1 MTPSGYRLALDLGT
15 NSIGWCILNLNGEM
29 SPGGLRAAGVRIFA
43 DGRNAKDQSSLAV
56 DRRLA
61 RQMRRRRDRYLNRR
75 AALLNLLTSLGLMP
89 VDAAAAKQL
98 ERHDPYALRARGLR
112 ERLTPHELGRAIF
125 HINQRR
131 GFRSNRK
138 TDKDGEAGKIKP
150 AIKRLR
156 ELMAEAG
163 AGSLGDFL
171 NRRRLS
177 GLPVRVRPKGQGAK
191 AEYEYYPERS
201 LLEEEFDAIWKAQST
216 FDPSLTEAAR
226 EQLRGI
232 IFHQR
237 PLKPVNPGRCTLEP
251 DQPRAP
257 VALPIAQRFRIMQEL
272 NHLRVVSGD
281 LAERPLNLGER
292 QKLAAVLLQGKDL
305 TFDAMRQRLSL
316 PPGYSFNLEGEN
328 RDRLRGDQAAHLLS
342 KKTLFGASWLTL
354 SPAEQERLVDLL
366 LEEEDEGE
374 LVAALVADWGLDAQ
388 RAAAVGGVNLPAG
401 YARLSR
407 KALHAVTDCLAADVI
422 HYADAVTR
430 AGYASHSHFATG
442 EILDRLPY
450 YGVVLQRHVG
460 FGTGHP
466 ADRAEERYGRIANP
480 TVHIALNQVRRVVNE
495 LVKLHG
501 HPAQVVVEV
510 ARDLKNGIMARRE
523 IAKRQAEMKRHN
535 DRRRADL
542 QALGIAVTA
551 DALLRLRLW
560 EELAADPA
568 ARCCP
573 YTGETISMGR
583 LFSPEVEVDHI
594 LPFSRTLD
602 NSPSNMTVSLRR
614 ANRYKGNRTPEE
626 AFALSPVGYHWDSIV
641 ARAGLMVRGKRWRFA
656 EGAMARY
663 EEEGDFL
670 DRQLVDTQYIAR
682 VAREYLSCICDPK
695 KVWVTPGR
703 LTSLLA
709 ARWGFPRKDRNDHRH
724 HARDAVLVG
733 VMDRGLLQRVAT
745 HHARLAGE
753 GVERFL
759 AGLPEPWPGYRTE
772 VLTRIH
778 TVVVSHKADHGVAG
792 ALHNQTAY
800 GIRGENGT
808 PGNAQYRVP
817 LEKLAA
823 PTDLLRVK
831 GLGLRTAMLAAASGM
846 PLRLCREK
854 MLELATLPEK
864 EAKARLAGFAD
875 IPAKEFATRLAEFAA
890 GRNMRRVRVLD
901 TLTLIHVGNGDG
913 APYKGFKGDSNAYY
927 DIFLRPDGEWAGEIV
942 STMDANRPGFMPQLA
957 RQGLPRVMRLFNGD
971 MLEIEDAGV
980 RRVVYVV
987 KQSEKQIVL
996 AEHFEANADNRNRD
1010 KEDPFRFIYKSS
1022 PAALR
1027 KAGAVPL
1034 FVTPTGCI
1042 RRLEVPRHAAAYGGN
1057 SR

>member
-1 MTPSGYRLALDLGT
+1 MARADYRLALDLGT

-29 SPGGLRAAGVRIFA
+29 SPAGLRAAGVRIFA
-43 DGRNAKDQSSLAV
+43 DGRNAKDQSSLAMG
-56 DRRLA
+56 RRLA

-75 AALLNLLTSLGLMP
+75 AALLNLLIDLGLMP
-89 VDAAAAKQL
+89 ADAAAAKRL
-98 ERHDPYALRARGLR
+98 ERLDPYAVRARGVR
-112 ERLTPHELGRAIF
+112 ERLSPHELGRAIF
-125 HINQRR
+125 HLNQRR

-138 TDKDGEAGKIKP
+138 TDKDSEAGKIKP
-150 AIKRLR
+150 AITRLR
-156 ELMAEAG
+156 ELMAETG
-163 AGSLGDFL
+163 ALSLGDFL
-171 NRRRLS
+171 NRRRRS
-177 GLPVRVRPKGQGAK
+177 GLPVRTRLKGQGAK

-201 LLEEEFDAIWKAQST
+201 LLEEEFDAIWTAQSD
-216 FDPSLTEAAR
+216 FAPSLTDAAR

-237 PLKPVNPGRCTLEP
+237 PLKPVDPGRCTLEP
-251 DQPRAP
+251 DEPRAP
-257 VALPIAQRFRIMQEL
+257 MALPIAQRFRIMQEL

-281 LAERPLNLGER
+281 LAERPLTLGER
-292 QKLAAVLLQGKDL
+292 QKLAAFLLRGKDL
-305 TFDAMRQRLSL
+305 TFDAMRQQLNL
-316 PPGYSFNLEGEN
+316 PPGFSFNLEGEN
-328 RDRLRGDQAAHLLS
+328 RDRLKGDQTARLLS
-342 KKTLFGASWLTL
+342 KKALFGASWHTL
-354 SPAEQERLVDLL
+354 SPAKQERLVDLL

-374 LVAALVADWGLDAQ
+374 LVAALDADWGLEVQ
-388 RAAAVGGVNLPAG
+388 RAAAVAAVNLPSG

-407 KALHAVTDCLAADVI
+407 KALHAVAECLAADVI

-430 AGYASHSHFATG
+430 AGYVSHSHFATG

-450 YGVVLQRHVG
+450 YGTVLQRHVG

-466 ADRAEERYGRIANP
+466 ADRAEDRFGRIANP

-510 ARDLKNGIMARRE
+510 ARDLKNGIMVRRE
-523 IAKRQAEMKRHN
+523 ITKRQGEMKRLN

-560 EELAADPA
+560 EELAEDPA

-573 YTGETISMGR
+573 YTGEQISMGR

-614 ANRYKGNRTPEE
+614 ANRHKGNRTPEE
-626 AFALSPVGYHWDSIV
+626 AFALSPDGYHWDAIV
-641 ARAGLMVRGKRWRFA
+641 ARAGLMGRGKRWRFA
-656 EGAMARY
+656 VGAMARY
-663 EEEGDFL
+663 EDEGDFL
-670 DRQLVDTQYIAR
+670 DRQLVDTHYIAR
-682 VAREYLSCICDPK
+682 VAREYLSCICNPK
-695 KVWVTPGR
+695 EVWVTPGR
-703 LTSLLA
+703 LTSLFA

-724 HARDAVLVG
+724 HARDAALIG

-759 AGLPEPWPGYRTE
+759 TGLPEPWPGYRTE

-778 TVVVSHKADHGVAG
+778 AVIVSHKVDHGVAG

-800 GIRGENGT
+800 GICGENGT
-808 PGNAQYRVP
+808 QGNAQYRVS
-817 LEKLAA
+817 LEKLTT
-823 PTDLLRVK
+823 PEDLLKVK
-831 GLGLRTAMLAAASGM
+831 GLGLRAAMLAAVSGT
-846 PLRLCREK
+846 PLHRCREE
-854 MLELATLPEK
+854 LRELAGLPKK
-864 EAKARLAGFAD
+864 EARARVTGFVEVSGKEFAARLAA
-875 IPAKEFATRLAEFAA
+875 FAA

-901 TLTLIHVGNGDG
+901 TLTLIHISNGEG
-913 APYKGFKGDSNAYY
+913 ISYKGFKGDSNAYH
-927 DIFLRPDGEWAGEIV
+927 DIFLTPDGEWTGEIV
-942 STMDANRPGFMPQLA
+942 STMDANRPGFMPQLS
-957 RQGLPRVMRLFNGD
+957 RRGLPRVMRLFNGD

-980 RRVVYVV
+980 RKVVCVV
-987 KQSEKQIVL
+987 KQSKGKIVL
-996 AEHFEANADNRNRD
+996 VEHFEANTDSRNKD
-1010 KEDPFRFIYKSS
+1010 KDDPFKFISKSS
-1022 PAALR
+1022 AALR
-1027 KAGAVPL
+1027 KAKAILL
-1034 FVTPTGCI
+1034 FVTPAGCI
-1042 RRLEVPRHAAAYGGN
+1042 RRREVPCHAAAYGGD